1 MWEQDLMLLLVCDNT
16 TTLQRLQTTCP
27 NNNQRQT
34 ATGNGA
40 RTLVIKRQQSPVLN
54 LIHHL
59 TFEHSQHPQ
68 PRWLKR
74 TQELLEERR

>member
-40 RTLVIKRQQSPVLN
+40 RTLLIKRQQTPVLN
-54 LIHHL
+54 PIHPL
-59 TFEHSQHPQ
+59 TFEQSQHPQ